1 MRAMPV
7 SLDAESELD
16 GTSEHEENLSS
27 LAASTKSIMCGSSFM
42 LSRRLFS
49 HLGLTGWEKRSS
61 VDLLQKDDKLLRE
74 LKHLDNQVSVES
86 PYFFNI

>member
-1 MRAMPV
+1 MSLEVETEIDTV
-7 SLDAESELD
+7 SD
-16 GTSEHEENLSS
+16 HEENLSS

-74 LKHLDNQVSVES
+74 LKHLDSQVRKMDNEC
-86 PYFFNI
+86 I